1 MAYSGD
7 AGASHYYSNSAM
19 HASSYHSA
27 TLGSQFE
34 AAVPTT
40 SDRQECEDRADAS
53 APIADGSGL
62 QSDDVN
68 LEMPGELCCTCL
80 GTNKLLAMLSLLCML

>member
-7 AGASHYYSNSAM
+7 AGASHYYSSSAM
-19 HASSYHSA
+19 HASSHHSA
-27 TLGSQFE
+27 TYGNQPE

-40 SDRQECEDRADAS
+40 SDKHEFGDTADAA
-53 APIADGSGL
+53 APINDGSGL

-68 LEMPGELCCTCL
+68 LEMPGDCDAHAWVQTCCLPC
-80 GTNKLLAMLSLLCML
+80 